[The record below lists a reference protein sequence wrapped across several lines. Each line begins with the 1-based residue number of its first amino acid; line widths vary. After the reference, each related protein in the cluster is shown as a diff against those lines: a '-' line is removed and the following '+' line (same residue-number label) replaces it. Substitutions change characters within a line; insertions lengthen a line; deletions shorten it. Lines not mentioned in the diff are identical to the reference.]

1 MPMAPPAA
9 AYPPPAVPLGAAPH
23 QPLPHSAAGQS
34 QRTATRKR
42 TRNDSV
48 ELVGR
53 IAAGCVFFGIF
64 PAIALVFLLSLFG
77 IGWRPTAMDRL
88 NQSRMSGSHPA
99 TGIEDPPITRRSP
112 PGSAPSDNSTSVADP
127 SNGEPL
133 PFGKPVTIWDGK
145 LNPNA
150 GQLEFSVEYR
160 LDGLSAS
167 PESKYFWIVLD
178 RDQAKLEFPIPASVL
193 KPRDHL
199 SGQPQ
204 GTTAAQFRA
213 PYQMYL
219 ERQAPGMSQREK
231 ISNVIRV
238 TGG

>member
-1 MPMAPPAA
+1 MAMYRYSQHGWVGLPVAA
-9 AYPPPAVPLGAAPH
+9 APEDSSVEPPPTIEQFPDASP
-23 QPLPHSAAGQS
+23 QPQS
-34 QRTATRKR
+34 
-42 TRNDSV
+42 
-48 ELVGR
+48 
-53 IAAGCVFFGIF
+53 
-64 PAIALVFLLSLFG
+64 
-77 IGWRPTAMDRL
+77 
-88 NQSRMSGSHPA
+88 
-99 TGIEDPPITRRSP
+99 
-112 PGSAPSDNSTSVADP
+112 PSS
-127 SNGEPL
+127 GEPL
-133 PFGKPVTIWDGK
+133 PGGNPVTIWDGK
-145 LNPNA
+145 LNPSA

-231 ISNVIRV
+231 SP
-238 TGG
+238 TSFA